1 MNKPLLLII
10 DGHALTFFS
19 YYSSFR
25 NDLGKLK
32 TCFTFLHALKK
43 VLAKE
48 KPDALAIAF
57 DHPSPTFRHR
67 LDSNYKANRVEH
79 PSDVTVSLAYIKT
92 ILTNLGI
99 AQFVVEGYEADDVI
113 GTLACCGSE
122 AGYRAKILTK
132 DRDLF
137 QLVNDE
143 KDVSVLYL
151 DPNGLR
157 SGGFVEFCAM
167 EVEGKM
173 GVSPKEII
181 DFKALGGDSSDNYK
195 GVQGIGEKTAAKLI
209 RIFRDLENLYRE
221 DNDVDKLLS
230 GAQYKKLLEGR
241 EDAFHCQK
249 LATIMTDVPMEINI
263 SKLRINYND
272 LYVSLVKCGIKENTM
287 DPDQLRQTIDSLVEA
302 Q

>member
-1 MNKPLLLII
+1 MNKPLLLLI

-19 YYSSFR
+19 HYSSFR
-25 NDLGKLK
+25 SDLGKLK
-32 TCFTFLHALKK
+32 TCFTFLHAIKK
-43 VLAKE
+43 ILRKE

-67 LDSNYKANRVEH
+67 LDSNYKANRPEH
-79 PSDVTVSLAYIKT
+79 PSDVTTSLSYIKAV
-92 ILTNLGI
+92 LSNLGV
-99 AQFVVEGYEADDVI
+99 AQFIVEGYEADDAI
-113 GTLACCGSE
+113 GTLAYRSSE
-122 AGYRAKILTK
+122 FGYRTKILTK
-132 DRDLF
+132 DRDIF

-151 DPNGLR
+151 EPNGLR
-157 SGGFVEFCAM
+157 SGDFVEFSAM

-173 GVSPKEII
+173 GVSPGEII

-209 RIFRDLENLYRE
+209 RLFRSLENLYQE
-221 DNDVDKLLS
+221 ESGAGELLS
-230 GAQYKKLLEGR
+230 GTQYKKLLEGR
-241 EDAFHCQK
+241 NDAFHCQK
-249 LATIMTDVPMEINI
+249 LATIKTDVPMEIDIN
-263 SKLRINYND
+263 KLRIDYNN
-272 LYVSLVKCGIKENTM
+272 LYVSLIKCGVKENTM